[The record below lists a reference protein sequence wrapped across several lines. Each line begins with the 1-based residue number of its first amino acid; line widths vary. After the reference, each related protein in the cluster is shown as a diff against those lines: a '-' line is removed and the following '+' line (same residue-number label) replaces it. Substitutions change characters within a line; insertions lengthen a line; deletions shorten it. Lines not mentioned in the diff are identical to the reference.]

1 MIFPT
6 ETFYGLGC
14 LAADAAAVAR
24 IYQLKRRPV
33 QRPLPLLAAD
43 ADQAGAV
50 VWLEAAPPE
59 LTARF
64 WPGPLSLLLPVR
76 PGLPA
81 SLVSAGAGGEDGAAG
96 KAALR
101 VSPHP
106 LAARLARLAGGALTA
121 SSANLSGRAPARR
134 LEELDPEL
142 LAALAELGDL
152 GGLLPAV
159 SEAEQPPGG
168 APSTLAEPLPPD
180 GDGRPRLRLL
190 RAGAVSARA
199 LAEAGFVCVD

>member
-1 MIFPT
+1 MSDSPCRVLDCAAAARCLRRGGVVIFPT

-64 WPGPLSLLLPVR
+64 WPGPLSLLLPVLWSA
-76 PGLPA
+76 PGPE
-81 SLVSAGAGGEDGAAG
+81 VRME
-96 KAALR
+96 R
-101 VSPHP
+101 
-106 LAARLARLAGGALTA
+106 
-121 SSANLSGRAPARR
+121 RA
-134 LEELDPEL
+134 
-142 LAALAELGDL
+142 
-152 GGLLPAV
+152 
-159 SEAEQPPGG
+159 
-168 APSTLAEPLPPD
+168 
-180 GDGRPRLRLL
+180 RPRCACRRIRWPPVW
-190 RAGAVSARA
+190 RAWPEAR
-199 LAEAGFVCVD
+199 

>member
-1 MIFPT
+1 MVFPT

-14 LAADAAAVAR
+14 LAADATAVAR

-43 ADQAGAV
+43 AAQAGAV
-50 VWLEAAPPE
+50 VRLEAAPQA
-59 LTARF
+59 LTERF
-64 WPGPLSLLLPVR
+64 WPGPLSLLLPAR

-81 SLVSAGAGGEDGAAG
+81 PLVSAGAEKGGTAG

-101 VSPHP
+101 VSSHP
-106 LAARLARLAGGALTA
+106 LAACLARLAEGALTA

-142 LAALAELGDL
+142 LAALAALGHL

-159 SEAEQPPGG
+159 SQAEQPHGG
-168 APSTLAEPLPPD
+168 APSTLVEPLSPG

-190 RAGAVSARA
+190 RAGAVSAQA
-199 LAEAGFVCVD
+199 LTQAGFALTN